1 MIRFFSLFILMAFA
15 SCTTIEIQEDDVF
28 DVKRT
33 IGPYYFKGTDH
44 HLEEVTFISGR
55 DIHLE
60 GWFISHPDAKGTVLF
75 FGGNGFLMETSHW
88 AIRSIV
94 EQKMNLFVFNYRG
107 YGKNPGVPTISGLK
121 ADAMAAYNYLVD
133 QRGISPKR
141 LILHGHSMGTLIGGY
156 VADQHPVAGVV
167 LESPMTNVRFYTEKM
182 IPGILKPFLHFKVDS
197 NLLAVSNIDKIS
209 RLSVP
214 LLIMVGNE
222 DLITPPE
229 MARKLYETAPTHSK
243 TLKILNN
250 GGHNNLAE
258 RNDYRSIIASFYS
271 KALS

>member
-1 MIRFFSLFILMAFA
+1 MIRYASLLIIMAFA
-15 SCTTIEIQEDDVF
+15 SCTTVEINENDVF

-33 IGPYYFKGTDH
+33 IGPDYFKDTDH
-44 HLEEVTFISGR
+44 HLEEVTFIAGK

-88 AIRSIV
+88 AIRSII

-107 YGKNPGVPTISGLK
+107 YGKNPGKPSISGLK

-133 QRGISPKR
+133 QRGISSKQ
-141 LILHGHSMGTLIGGY
+141 LILHGHSMGSLIGGY
-156 VADQHPVAGVV
+156 VADQQPVAGVV
-167 LESPMTNVRFYTEKM
+167 LESPMTNVRFYTEKAL
-182 IPGILKPFLHFKVDS
+182 PGFLKPFIQFKVDS
-197 NLLAVSNIDKIS
+197 NLLSVNNIGKIS

-214 LLIMVGNE
+214 LLIMVGKE
-222 DLITPPE
+222 DRITPPE
-229 MARKLYETAPTHSK
+229 MARELYETASTHSK
-243 TLKILNN
+243 TLKIFNN

-258 RNDYRSIIASFYS
+258 RKNYRSIIASFYS
-271 KALS
+271 KTLS